1 MRQVAADRLD
11 LPLDR
16 VRVELG
22 RSEFPVSAGSGGSW
36 GAGNSST
43 AVHRACE
50 ALREKLHAADGRIPP
65 EGVEAEGEIASMSD
79 DPNYK
84 AYSIHTYG
92 GQFAEVGVDADTG
105 EIRLR
110 RMLGVFGRAGS

>member
-1 MRQVAADRLD
+1 
-11 LPLDR
+11 
-16 VRVELG
+16 
-22 RSEFPVSAGSGGSW
+22 
-36 GAGNSST
+36 
-43 AVHRACE
+43 
-50 ALREKLHAADGRIPP
+50 
-65 EGVEAEGEIASMSD
+65 MSD